1 MAEINGGYCYYLLTN
16 WDDPP
21 SGVVWPVLVGRKV
34 EEGLSWKAPQCFGF
48 ALFSRSISGFRSFF
62 LSKNFQSIFQVPVK
76 GGR

>member
-34 EEGLSWKAPQCFGF
+34 EEGLSWKAPQMLWFC
-48 ALFSRSISGFRSFF
+48 IV
-62 LSKNFQSIFQVPVK
+62 FQIYFWVPVLFFVQEF
-76 GGR
+76 GGIPSVKLT